1 MVDHG
6 CDDGTNEESKM
17 VANAV
22 TSLLVT
28 TRVAYTNFGLEMV
41 RFKSGRPS
49 DRVSQNVE
57 ETIWSNV
64 EVEWKL

>member
-22 TSLLVT
+22 T
-28 TRVAYTNFGLEMV
+28 NFGLEMV
-41 RFKSGRPS
+41 SFKSGRPS